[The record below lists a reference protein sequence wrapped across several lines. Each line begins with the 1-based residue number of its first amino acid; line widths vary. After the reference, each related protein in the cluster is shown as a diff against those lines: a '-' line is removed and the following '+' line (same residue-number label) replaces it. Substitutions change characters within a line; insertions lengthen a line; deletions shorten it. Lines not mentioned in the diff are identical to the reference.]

1 MQENTLSQQKELARV
16 IERHTRVNGVH
27 KTAITSLFFVRR
39 SDDVNPNYGVYKPS
53 LCITAQGVKEVS
65 VGMENFRYGPG
76 DYLVASV
83 DLPATSQIIETSSEN
98 PYLGFILE
106 FSVEQILEVIGD
118 VNFSS
123 ASGGNSGRGM
133 FVSKLSSSLLD
144 AVLRLVRLLDTPED
158 IPTLAPLFTKEVIY
172 KVLKGDYGDTLKKIV
187 IKGNSTYQI
196 KNAIQL
202 IMTNYDKPFKV
213 EELAETANMS
223 VSSFHKHFK
232 EVTAMSPIQF
242 QKQLKLQ
249 EARRLLLSEPTDATA
264 VAYRVGYESPSQ
276 FNREYSRMFG
286 FPPIEDIKRLREKY
300 DRRINTLA
308 ERLD

>member
-1 MQENTLSQQKELARV
+1 MQEKTLDGQTELAR
-16 IERHTRVNGVH
+16 IMERYTGTNGVH
-27 KTAITSLFFVRR
+27 ETDIPSLFFVRR
-39 SDDVNPNYGVYKPS
+39 SDDLNPNYGVYKPS

-65 VGMENFRYGPG
+65 VGMDNFRYGPG

-83 DLPATSQIIETSSEN
+83 DLPATTQIIEISPEN

-106 FSVEQILEVIGD
+106 LSPDQIIDVIDD
-118 VNFSS
+118 VNFSTTPE
-123 ASGGNSGRGM
+123 GNSSRGM
-133 FVSKLSSSLLD
+133 FVSKLNPSLLD
-144 AVLRLVRLLDTPED
+144 AVVRLVRLLDTPED

-172 KVLKGDYGDTLKKIV
+172 KVLKGEHGKTLKKIALN
-187 IKGNSTYQI
+187 GNSTYHI

-213 EELAETANMS
+213 EELAEIANMS

-249 EARRLLLSEPTDATA
+249 EARRLLLSESTDATA

-276 FNREYSRMFG
+276 FSREYVRMFG
-286 FPPIEDIKRLREKY
+286 YPPMEDMKRLR
-300 DRRINTLA
+300 RTLPQVI
-308 ERLD
+308 R